1 MMLLTEPMMYALWP
15 NARPG
20 VVQGVMSSLAAFDE
34 FGVNTPLRLAH
45 FMAQISHECDG
56 GEIIREN
63 MNYNAARMFEIFGVG
78 HHSARVTREEAAQL
92 AHHPVEIAER
102 VYGTGNPKKAKELGN
117 TQKGDGYKYR
127 GNGML
132 QLTGKA
138 SHAEVGERIGMD
150 LVGHPEMLENP
161 ATSLR
166 CALAEFHVL
175 KGPEAADADDI
186 ELVTRRVNGGLNGF
200 AERKVWFRKW
210 KVAIDKEE
218 SVPHTAPVTEINE
231 SIQADKMP
239 RGAETKG
246 PPVSPEGAG
255 TGAGGTVIGYSWLQ
269 QIVNQLQE
277 AKASLSAIS
286 TVKYVQYAMIGIGA
300 ACLVLTIYG
309 IVKNRVNAR
318 RV

>member
-1 MMLLTEPMMYALWP
+1 MLTEPMMYALWP

-20 VVQGVMSSLAAFDE
+20 VVQGVISSLAAFDE
-34 FGVNTPLRLAH
+34 FEVNTPLRLAH

-78 HHSARVTREEAAQL
+78 HHSAKVTREEAGRL

-102 VYGTGNPKKAKELGN
+102 VYGTGNPRKSIELGN
-117 TQKGDGYKYR
+117 TQQGDAYKYR

-166 CALAEFHVL
+166 CALAEFHNL
-175 KGPEAADADDI
+175 NGLEAADADNI
-186 ELVTRRVNGGLNGF
+186 ELVTHRVNGGYNGLN
-200 AERKVWFRKW
+200 ERKSWFRKW

-218 SVPHTAPVTEINE
+218 SVPHTVPVSEINE

-239 RGAETKG
+239 RGAETKE
-246 PPVSPEGAG
+246 PPISPETGTLGTGGAG
-255 TGAGGTVIGYSWLQ
+255 ISYGWLE
-269 QIVNQLQE
+269 QLVTQLSN
-277 AKASLSAIS
+277 AKASLYAIS
-286 TVKYVQYAMIGIGA
+286 TVKYVQYAMVGIG
-300 ACLVLTIYG
+300 VLCFGLTVYG
-309 IVKNRVNAR
+309 IIKNRSNAR